1 MSKYVKQQYYPMS
14 AVSGKQSRF
23 KRLTN
28 RYRLVIMNDHTYE
41 EVVTF
46 KLTRLSVYVVSCFV
60 FVMLVG
66 LTTALIVFTPMKY
79 YIPGYGSQSERKE
92 LARLKLKADELEKQ
106 MHYREAYWEN
116 VKNILQ
122 GKTALSL
129 DTTSIS
135 IPDMEQTPD

>member
-1 MSKYVKQQYYPMS
+1 MSSVT
-14 AVSGKQSRF
+14 GKQSRF

-79 YIPGYGSQSERKE
+79 YIPGYGSQAERKE
-92 LARLKLKADELEKQ
+92 LTRLKLKADELEKQ

>member
-1 MSKYVKQQYYPMS
+1 MSLQNS
-14 AVSGKQSRF
+14 KQSRF

-46 KLTRLSVYVVSCFV
+46 KLTRLSVYVVSCFL

-66 LTTALIVFTPMKY
+66 LTTALIAFSPMKY

-92 LARLKLKADELEKQ
+92 LTKLKIRTDSLEKQ
-106 MHYREAYWEN
+106 MRYREAYWNN
-116 VKNILQ
+116 VRDVLA
-122 GKTALSL
+122 GKSGMSL
-129 DTTSIS
+129 DTASIS
-135 IPDMEQTPD
+135 IPEVEETTD

>member
-1 MSKYVKQQYYPMS
+1 MSLQQS
-14 AVSGKQSRF
+14 KQSRF

-46 KLTRLSVYVVSCFV
+46 KLTRLSVYIVSCFL

-66 LTTALIVFTPMKY
+66 LTTALIVFSPMKY

-92 LARLKLKADELEKQ
+92 FTKLKIRTDSLEKQ
-106 MHYREAYWEN
+106 MRYREAYWNN
-116 VKNILQ
+116 VRDVLA
-122 GKTALSL
+122 GKSGMSL
-129 DTTSIS
+129 DTSSIS
-135 IPDMEQTPD
+135 IPEMEETTD

>member
-1 MSKYVKQQYYPMS
+1 MSSVT
-14 AVSGKQSRF
+14 GKQSRF

-66 LTTALIVFTPMKY
+66 LTTALIIFTPMKY